1 MISGLDEKT
10 IGVRRIP
17 SQLLYPIKE
26 IEVIAVRIRIFFA
39 IRYMM
44 FTLIQ
49 NDGMTNLK
57 LKDNPMKR
65 DEREIAQ
72 WAIGS
77 SYEVSSDIELVLCNI
92 KINQKMSVR
101 YVIVDQDFFFLV
113 EPDFSKNGEYRVKVH
128 IKQPLKMV
136 ESMID
141 RTEPRNLIVGLVI
154 VQKGEEKVRNFNI
167 NLSRIALV

>member
-77 SYEVSSDIELVLCNI
+77 SNEVSSDIELVLCNI

-101 YVIVDQDFFFLV
+101 YVIVD
-113 EPDFSKNGEYRVKVH
+113 
-128 IKQPLKMV
+128 
-136 ESMID
+136 
-141 RTEPRNLIVGLVI
+141 
-154 VQKGEEKVRNFNI
+154 
-167 NLSRIALV
+167 